1 MLSLKKCRELLG
13 ETGKKWTDEKI
24 EQVRNYL
31 MKLARINVEIIKNLK
46 SKRDDASSNNV

>member
-1 MLSLKKCRELLG
+1 MLSLKNCRELLG

-31 MKLARINVEIIKNLK
+31 MKLARTNVEIIRNV
-46 SKRDDASSNNV
+46 KRKTKKR